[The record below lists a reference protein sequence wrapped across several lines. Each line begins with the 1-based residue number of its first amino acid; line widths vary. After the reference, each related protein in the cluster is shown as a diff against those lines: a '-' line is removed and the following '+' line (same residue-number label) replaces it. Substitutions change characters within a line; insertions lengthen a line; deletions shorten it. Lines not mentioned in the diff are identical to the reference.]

1 MEKTYYQVLEL
12 TEKPYREVTTLEIKK
27 AYRRLALQYH
37 PDRCSANEDRAQAT
51 ERFKEVSQAYQV
63 LSDPTQRA
71 NYDASLASST
81 SPFHNNYNNSNSF
94 YTPSSPTSSSGT
106 TTTHYYH
113 PPPPRPPASYFVD
126 PFVQFDD
133 LFRNDA
139 FFRQAFGDLE
149 EEFARQFQQPQP
161 HPSAAASP
169 THNDDASRLRTST
182 QPFSSSA
189 ALSSQQQQSQQQ
201 QYSHHQR
208 GATEGWIPWLLR
220 QCGIQVHITT
230 RSTTRDGSVTATSYS
245 TTPRHKNSASVTAN
259 AASSSGYTNQ
269 TTRTYRDPATG
280 KVITVRSMER
290 NGQWL
295 QESLENGQLIER
307 RVNGRVV
314 PISSPATAT
323 SSSNT
328 TTNTLR

>member
-1 MEKTYYQVLEL
+1 MLSS
-12 TEKPYREVTTLEIKK
+12 IGIDGK
-27 AYRRLALQYH
+27 AVSRSHDLGNQKISYRRLALQYH
-37 PDRCSANEDRAQAT
+37 PDRCSVIEDRAQAT
-51 ERFKEVSQAYQV
+51 ERFKEVSQAYQI
-63 LSDPTQRA
+63 LSDPTPRA
-71 NYDASLASST
+71 NYDASLASS
-81 SPFHNNYNNSNSF
+81 SPFHSNYNNSNSF

-113 PPPPRPPASYFVD
+113 PPPPRPPASYFVG

-149 EEFARQFQQPQP
+149 EEFARQFQSPQPQP
-161 HPSAAASP
+161 QPSAAASP
-169 THNDDASRLRTST
+169 THNEDASRLRTST

-189 ALSSQQQQSQQQ
+189 AVRSQQQQSQQQ

-208 GATEGWIPWLLR
+208 RATQGWIPWLLR
-220 QCGIQVHITT
+220 QCGIQIHITT

-245 TTPRHKNSASVTAN
+245 TTPRHKNSAANNN

-269 TTRTYRDPATG
+269 TTRTYRNPTTG

-307 RVNGRVV
+307 RINGRVV
-314 PISSPATAT
+314 PISSPTETAT
-323 SSSNT
+323 RT
-328 TTNTLR
+328 TTITDNTWR